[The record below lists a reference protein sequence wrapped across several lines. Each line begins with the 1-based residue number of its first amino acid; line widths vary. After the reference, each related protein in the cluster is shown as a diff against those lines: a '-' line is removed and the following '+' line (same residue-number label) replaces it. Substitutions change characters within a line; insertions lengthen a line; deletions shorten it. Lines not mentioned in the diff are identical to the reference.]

1 IWQLLLQ
8 VWHRLAAPRE
18 AHPGPTFER
27 LLEASRAYERLVE
40 VHYISGENLPSLYA
54 ALRALNLAEAAGPSP
69 ELIRGW
75 ATAGAIFGFV
85 PLRRLTS
92 RYLERALQA
101 SESGDPAA
109 AAWAALVAGFYYS
122 GLGEWNRS
130 QALMDKVVAISSQV
144 GDGRRLEDGLSNLMM
159 QAYLRGDIARGLRL
173 TDELRS
179 RAVARHA
186 DRPLSYCLQGR
197 AYLLL
202 DLGQA
207 DEARHV
213 IDQLEDVQGRDQRS
227 ADQAL
232 INDTFGLLALA
243 ELRRGNLRKAL
254 TAAEM
259 LLTRVAKQ
267 TPSNY
272 STIAAYAAPAE
283 VYAEAWR
290 LAPFDRD
297 LPRQLK
303 RALRMLKRYARVFPI
318 GRPRFLVW
326 QGVYNELRGRGNR
339 ALRDLEMSLA
349 EAVRLQ
355 MRLDE
360 MRVLKELARFLGDS
374 HPAARDYR
382 SRAKNIL
389 AEVNV
394 DSATTAA

>member
-1 IWQLLLQ
+1 
-8 VWHRLAAPRE
+8 
-18 AHPGPTFER
+18 
-27 LLEASRAYERLVE
+27 LEASRAYERLVE

-54 ALRALNLAEAAGPSP
+54 SLRALNLAEAAGPSP

-92 RYLERALQA
+92 RYLQRALQA

-122 GLGEWNRS
+122 GVGEWQRAQS
-130 QALMDKVVAISSQV
+130 LMEKVVAISSQV

-159 QAYLRGDIARGLRL
+159 QAYLRGDIAGGLQL
-173 TDELRS
+173 TEELHT

-186 DRPLSYCLQGR
+186 DRPLAYYLQGR

-207 DEARHV
+207 EEARHV
-213 IDQLEDVQGRDQRS
+213 IDQLDDVQGRDQRS

-254 TAAEM
+254 TAAEV
-259 LLTRVAKQ
+259 LLTRVSKQ
-267 TPSNY
+267 PPSNY

-290 LAPFDRD
+290 SAPFDRE
-297 LPRQLK
+297 LQRQLQS
-303 RALRMLKRYARVFPI
+303 ALRMLKRYARVFPI
-318 GRPRFLVW
+318 GRPRLLLW
-326 QGVYNELRGRGNR
+326 QGLYEELQGRRTR
-339 ALRDLEMSLA
+339 AIGSLEASLA
-349 EAVRLQ
+349 EAVRLG

-360 MRVLKELARFLGDS
+360 MRALKELARVLGESDEGG
-374 HPAARDYR
+374 RNYR
-382 SRAKNIL
+382 SRAEKIL
-389 AEVNV
+389 AEAKVGSVTN
-394 DSATTAA
+394 AA